1 MDAKNEATPER
12 RNRTDRRVA
21 TDPAYA
27 GPERRMGPRRT
38 EPNR

>member
-1 MDAKNEATPER
+1 MDHKEEVATER
-12 RNRTDRRVA
+12 RNRSDRRVA

-27 GPERRMGPRRT
+27 GPERRTGPRRS